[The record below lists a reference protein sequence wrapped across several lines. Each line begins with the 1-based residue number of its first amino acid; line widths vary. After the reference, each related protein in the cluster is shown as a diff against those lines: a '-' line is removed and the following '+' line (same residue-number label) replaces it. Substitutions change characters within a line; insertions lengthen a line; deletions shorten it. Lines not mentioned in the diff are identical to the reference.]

1 MMATRPEGENQMS
14 DQNTSTPTT
23 ANTVDTTL
31 PGTELLPVEPKEILN
46 YQQAETEDKQKIEE
60 LIREIDLSSTNSI
73 LFFGSKAQEQ
83 LTVVSDN
90 MLEGVR
96 NKDLGSAGL
105 ALNNMVTALKGF
117 DLDLLKEKPG
127 FFARLF
133 GKAKP
138 IAQFINQYEESRQQ
152 IDRITDELE
161 QHKTQLL
168 TDITSLDRLY
178 KTSLAYL
185 HSLDLYIAAGE
196 ERINRLDNDDIPA
209 LETEAKT
216 SEDVLDSQKLRDLR
230 VQRDELER
238 RVHDLRLTRQVAMQ
252 GLPSIRLVQE
262 NDKGLVN
269 KISSTL
275 VNTVPLWRQQLA
287 QAVTIYRS
295 QQAAETVKSATD
307 LTNELLE
314 KNAENLKTANA
325 EIRTQIERGVFD
337 IESIEKAHRSLIDTI
352 EDTLRITEEGKKARA
367 KAEIKLQTME
377 SELRTT
383 LATSKARAE
392 STTAPVFD
400 SLENDED

>member
-1 MMATRPEGENQMS
+1 MS
-14 DQNTSTPTT
+14 DQDIT
-23 ANTVDTTL
+23 AAAKATTVDVTL
-31 PGTELLPVEPKEILN
+31 PGTELLPAEPQEILS
-46 YQQAETEDKQKIEE
+46 YQQADTNDKQKIEE
-60 LIREIDLSSTNSI
+60 LIREVDLSNTNSI

-83 LTVVSDN
+83 LTVVSDS

-96 NKDLGSAGL
+96 NKDLGSAGQ
-105 ALNNMVTALKGF
+105 ALNNMVTELKGF
-117 DLDLLKEKPG
+117 DLNQLKEKPG

-133 GKAKP
+133 GAAKP
-138 IAQFINQYEESRQQ
+138 IVQFINQYEQSRQQ
-152 IDRITDELE
+152 IDRITDEME
-161 QHKTQLL
+161 EHKTQLL

-178 KTSLAYL
+178 KTSLEYL

-196 ERINRLDNDDIPA
+196 ERINRLDKEEIPA
-209 LETEAKT
+209 LEAEANS
-216 SEDVLDSQKLRDLR
+216 SEDILMSQNLRDMR

-238 RVHDLRLTRQVAMQ
+238 RIHDLKLTRQVAMQ

-295 QQAAETVKSATD
+295 QQAAETVRAAAD

-325 EIRTQIERGVFD
+325 EIRQQIERGVFD
-337 IESIEKAHRSLIDTI
+337 IESVEIAHRSLIDTI
-352 EDTLRITEEGKKARA
+352 QETLQITEDGKKARA
-367 KAEIKLQTME
+367 QAEVKLQTME

-392 STTAPVFD
+392 SGSTPVLD
-400 SLENDED
+400 QLNH

>member
-1 MMATRPEGENQMS
+1 MS
-14 DQNTSTPTT
+14 EQLTTSITT
-23 ANTVDTTL
+23 DHQVDTTL
-31 PGTELLPVEPKEILN
+31 PGTELLPDEPKEIPS
-46 YQQAETEDKQKIEE
+46 YQQADTNDKQIIEN
-60 LIREIDLSSTNSI
+60 LIQEIDLSNTNSI

-83 LTVVSDN
+83 LTTVSDN

-96 NKDLGSAGL
+96 NKDLGSAGQ
-105 ALNNMVTALKGF
+105 ALNNMVVALKGF

-138 IAQFINQYEESRQQ
+138 IVQFINQYEESRQQ
-152 IDRITDELE
+152 IDHITDDME

-178 KTSLAYL
+178 KTSLDYL

-196 ERINRLDNDDIPA
+196 ERISRFDSDDIPA
-209 LETEAKT
+209 LVAKAKA
-216 SEDVLDSQKLRDLR
+216 SQDVLISQKLRDMQ

-238 RVHDLRLTRQVAMQ
+238 RVHDLKLTRQVAMQ

-295 QQAAETVKSATD
+295 QQAAVTVKAAAD

-314 KNAENLKTANA
+314 KNADNLKTANA
-325 EIRTQIERGVFD
+325 EIRQQIERGVFD
-337 IESIEKAHRSLIDTI
+337 IESVEKAHRSLIETI
-352 EDTLRITEEGKKARA
+352 EETLQITEQGKQARA
-367 KAEIKLQTME
+367 EAEIKLQTME

-383 LATSKARAE
+383 LATTRARAE
-392 STTAPVFD
+392 SSATPIFD
-400 SLENDED
+400 SLEQQEG

>member
-1 MMATRPEGENQMS
+1 MSEQTKTATE
-14 DQNTSTPTT
+14 TT
-23 ANTVDTTL
+23 NAVDVTL
-31 PGTELLPVEPKEILN
+31 PGTELLPVEPKEIIS
-46 YQQAETEDKQKIEE
+46 YQQADSNDQQQIEE
-60 LIREIDLSSTNSI
+60 LIREVDLSNTNSI

-83 LTVVSDN
+83 LTIVSDN

-96 NKDLGSAGL
+96 NKDLGSAGQ

-117 DLDLLKEKPG
+117 DLSQLREKPG

-138 IAQFINQYEESRQQ
+138 IVQFINQYEESRQQ
-152 IDRITDELE
+152 IDRITDDMEH
-161 QHKTQLL
+161 HKTQLL

-178 KTSLAYL
+178 KTSLDYL

-196 ERINRLDNDDIPA
+196 ERINRLDNQEIPA
-209 LETEAKT
+209 LQAEAKA
-216 SEDVLDSQKLRDLR
+216 SEDVLVSQNLRDMR

-238 RVHDLRLTRQVAMQ
+238 RVHDLKLTRQVAMQ

-295 QQAAETVKSATD
+295 QQAADTVKAAAD

-325 EIRTQIERGVFD
+325 EIREQIERGVFD
-337 IESIEKAHRSLIDTI
+337 IESVEKAHRSLIDTI
-352 EDTLRITEEGKKARA
+352 EETLQITEDGKKARA
-367 KAEIKLQTME
+367 QAEVKLQTME

-383 LATSKARAE
+383 LATAKARAD
-392 STTAPVFD
+392 SGTATVLD
-400 SLENDED
+400 SLDNQKG

>member
-1 MMATRPEGENQMS
+1 MS
-14 DQNTSTPTT
+14 EQDTT
-23 ANTVDTTL
+23 TVANNTVDITL
-31 PGTELLPVEPKEILN
+31 PGTELLPAEPKEILS
-46 YQQAETEDKQKIEE
+46 YQQADTADKQKIEE
-60 LIREIDLSSTNSI
+60 LVREIDLSNTNSI

-90 MLEGVR
+90 MLEGVQ
-96 NKDLGSAGL
+96 NKDLGSAGQ
-105 ALNNMVTALKGF
+105 ALSNMVTTLKGF
-117 DLDLLKEKPG
+117 DLSQLKEKQG

-138 IAQFINQYEESRQQ
+138 IVQFINQYEESRQQ
-152 IDRITDELE
+152 IDRITDDME

-178 KTSLAYL
+178 KTSLDYL

-196 ERINRLDNDDIPA
+196 ERINRLDSTEIPA
-209 LETEAKT
+209 LEAEAKA
-216 SEDVLDSQKLRDLR
+216 SEDVLMSQNLRDMR

-238 RVHDLRLTRQVAMQ
+238 RVHDLKLTRQVAMQ

-295 QQAAETVKSATD
+295 QQAAETVKAAGD

-325 EIRTQIERGVFD
+325 EIRQQIERGVFD
-337 IESIEKAHRSLIDTI
+337 IESVEKAHRLLIETI
-352 EDTLRITEEGKKARA
+352 EETLQITEDGKQARA
-367 KAEIKLQTME
+367 QAEVKLKTME

-383 LATSKARAE
+383 LATSKARAD
-392 STTAPVFD
+392 SGTAPVLD
-400 SLENDED
+400 RLDNQEG

>member
-1 MMATRPEGENQMS
+1 MSEQENAT
-14 DQNTSTPTT
+14 TVT
-23 ANTVDTTL
+23 AKPVDVTL
-31 PGTELLPVEPKEILN
+31 PGTELLPVEPKEILS
-46 YQQAETEDKQKIEE
+46 YQQADATDKQKIEE
-60 LIREIDLSSTNSI
+60 LVREIDLSNSNSI

-96 NKDLGSAGL
+96 NKDLGSAGQ
-105 ALNNMVTALKGF
+105 ALNNMVTTLKGF
-117 DLDLLKEKPG
+117 DLSQLKEKQG
-127 FFARLF
+127 FFARLL
-133 GKAKP
+133 GRAKP
-138 IAQFINQYEESRQQ
+138 IVQFINQYEESRLQ
-152 IDRITDELE
+152 IDKITDEME

-178 KTSLAYL
+178 TTSLEYL

-196 ERINRLDNDDIPA
+196 ERINRLDTTEIPE
-209 LETEAKT
+209 LESKAKT
-216 SEDVLDSQKLRDLR
+216 SDDVLISQQLRDMR

-238 RVHDLRLTRQVAMQ
+238 RLHDLKLTRQVAMQ

-295 QQAAETVKSATD
+295 QQAADTVKAASD

-325 EIRTQIERGVFD
+325 EIRQQIERGIFD
-337 IESIEKAHRSLIDTI
+337 IESVEKAHRSLIDTI
-352 EDTLRITEEGKKARA
+352 EETLQITENGKKARA
-367 KAEIKLQTME
+367 QAEVKLVTME

-383 LATSKARAE
+383 LAASKARAD
-392 STTAPVFD
+392 SGTAPVLD
-400 SLENDED
+400 KLENQEG

>member
-1 MMATRPEGENQMS
+1 MS
-14 DQNTSTPTT
+14 EQDTT
-23 ANTVDTTL
+23 TVTKNTVDITL
-31 PGTELLPVEPKEILN
+31 PGTELLPVEPKEILS
-46 YQQAETEDKQKIEE
+46 YQQADTADKQKIEE
-60 LIREIDLSSTNSI
+60 LVREIDLSNTNSI

-96 NKDLGSAGL
+96 NKDLGSAGQ
-105 ALNNMVTALKGF
+105 ALSNMVTTLKGF
-117 DLDLLKEKPG
+117 DLSQLKEKQG

-138 IAQFINQYEESRQQ
+138 IVQFINQYEESRLQ
-152 IDRITDELE
+152 IDRITDDME

-178 KTSLAYL
+178 KTSLDYL

-196 ERINRLDNDDIPA
+196 ERINRLDSTEIPA
-209 LETEAKT
+209 LEAEAKA
-216 SEDVLDSQKLRDLR
+216 SEDVLMSQNLRDMR

-238 RVHDLRLTRQVAMQ
+238 RVHDLKLTRQVAMQ

-295 QQAAETVKSATD
+295 QQAAGAVKAAGD

-325 EIRTQIERGVFD
+325 EIRQQIERGVFD
-337 IESIEKAHRSLIDTI
+337 IESVEKAHRLLIETI
-352 EDTLRITEEGKKARA
+352 EETLQITEDGKQARA
-367 KAEIKLQTME
+367 QAEVKLQTME

-383 LATSKARAE
+383 LATSKARAD
-392 STTAPVFD
+392 SSGTAPILD
-400 SLENDED
+400 RLENQEG

>member
-1 MMATRPEGENQMS
+1 MSEQEN
-14 DQNTSTPTT
+14 TT
-23 ANTVDTTL
+23 TVTTKPVDITL
-31 PGTELLPVEPKEILN
+31 PGTELLPVEPKEILS
-46 YQQAETEDKQKIEE
+46 YQQVDSTDKQKIEA
-60 LIREIDLSSTNSI
+60 LIEEIDLSNSNSI

-105 ALNNMVTALKGF
+105 ALNNMVTTLKGF
-117 DLDLLKEKPG
+117 DLSQLKEKQG
-127 FFARLF
+127 FFARLL
-133 GKAKP
+133 GRAKP
-138 IAQFINQYEESRQQ
+138 IVLFINQYEESRLQ
-152 IDRITDELE
+152 IDKITDEME
-161 QHKTQLL
+161 EHKTQLL

-178 KTSLAYL
+178 TTSLEYL

-196 ERINRLDNDDIPA
+196 ERISRLDATEIPE
-209 LETEAKT
+209 LESKAKA
-216 SEDVLDSQKLRDLR
+216 SDDVLISQQLRDMR

-238 RVHDLRLTRQVAMQ
+238 RLHDLRLTRQVAMQ

-295 QQAAETVKSATD
+295 QQAAETVKAASD

-325 EIRTQIERGVFD
+325 EIRQQLERGIFD
-337 IESIEKAHRSLIDTI
+337 IESVEKAHRSLIDTI
-352 EDTLRITEEGKKARA
+352 EETLQITEDGKKARA
-367 KAEIKLQTME
+367 QAEVKLVNME

-383 LATSKARAE
+383 LAASKARAD
-392 STTAPVFD
+392 SGTASVFD
-400 SLENDED
+400 NLEKQEG

>member
-1 MMATRPEGENQMS
+1 MS
-14 DQNTSTPTT
+14 EQDTT
-23 ANTVDTTL
+23 TVTKNTVDITL
-31 PGTELLPVEPKEILN
+31 PGTELFPVEPKEILS
-46 YQQAETEDKQKIEE
+46 YQQADTADKQKIEE
-60 LIREIDLSSTNSI
+60 LVREIDLSNTNSI

-96 NKDLGSAGL
+96 NKDLGSAGQ
-105 ALNNMVTALKGF
+105 ALSNMVTTLKGF
-117 DLDLLKEKPG
+117 DLSQLKEKQG

-138 IAQFINQYEESRQQ
+138 IVQFINQYEESRLQ
-152 IDRITDELE
+152 IDRITDDME

-178 KTSLAYL
+178 KTSLDYL

-196 ERINRLDNDDIPA
+196 ERINRLDSTEIPA
-209 LETEAKT
+209 LEAEAKA
-216 SEDVLDSQKLRDLR
+216 SEDVLISQNLRDMR

-238 RVHDLRLTRQVAMQ
+238 RVHDLKLTRQVAMQ

-295 QQAAETVKSATD
+295 QQAAETVKAAGD

-325 EIRTQIERGVFD
+325 EIRQQIERGVFD
-337 IESIEKAHRSLIDTI
+337 IESVEKAHRLLIETI
-352 EDTLRITEEGKKARA
+352 EETLQITEDGKQARA
-367 KAEIKLQTME
+367 QAEVKLKTME

-383 LATSKARAE
+383 LATTKARAD
-392 STTAPVFD
+392 SGTAPVLD
-400 SLENDED
+400 RLDNQEG

>member
-1 MMATRPEGENQMS
+1 MSEQEN
-14 DQNTSTPTT
+14 TT
-23 ANTVDTTL
+23 TVTTKPVDITL
-31 PGTELLPVEPKEILN
+31 PGTELLPVEPKEILS
-46 YQQAETEDKQKIEE
+46 YQQSDSTDKQKIEA
-60 LIREIDLSSTNSI
+60 LIQEIDLSNSHSI

-96 NKDLGSAGL
+96 NKDLGSAGQ
-105 ALNNMVTALKGF
+105 ALNNMVTTLKGF
-117 DLDLLKEKPG
+117 DLSQLKEKQG
-127 FFARLF
+127 FFARLL
-133 GKAKP
+133 GRAKP
-138 IAQFINQYEESRQQ
+138 IVLFINQYEESRLQ
-152 IDRITDELE
+152 IDKITDEME
-161 QHKTQLL
+161 EHKTQLL

-178 KTSLAYL
+178 TTSLEYL

-196 ERINRLDNDDIPA
+196 ERISRLDATEIPE
-209 LETEAKT
+209 LESKAKA
-216 SEDVLDSQKLRDLR
+216 SDDVLISQQLRDMR

-238 RVHDLRLTRQVAMQ
+238 RLHDLRLTRQVAMQ

-295 QQAAETVKSATD
+295 QQAAETVKAASD

-325 EIRTQIERGVFD
+325 EIRQQLERGIFD
-337 IESIEKAHRSLIDTI
+337 IESVEKAHRSLIDTI
-352 EDTLRITEEGKKARA
+352 EETLQITEDGKKARA
-367 KAEIKLQTME
+367 QAEVKLVNME

-383 LATSKARAE
+383 LAASKAHAD
-392 STTAPVFD
+392 SGTASVFD
-400 SLENDED
+400 NLENQEG

>member
-1 MMATRPEGENQMS
+1 MSEQQSTTPAATAQE
-14 DQNTSTPTT
+14 TI
-23 ANTVDTTL
+23 L
-31 PGTELLPVEPKEILN
+31 PGTELLPVEPSEILS
-46 YQQAETEDKQKIEE
+46 YEQADKTDQKSIDE
-60 LIREIDLSSTNSI
+60 LINELDLSDTNSI

-83 LTVVSDN
+83 LTMVSDN

-96 NKDLGSAGL
+96 NKDLGAAGL

-117 DLDLLKEKPG
+117 DLSTLKEKPG

-138 IAQFINQYEESRQQ
+138 IVQFINQYEESRLH
-152 IDRITDELE
+152 IDRITDDME

-168 TDITSLDRLY
+168 IDITSLDRLY
-178 KTSLAYL
+178 KTSLDYL

-196 ERINRLDNDDIPA
+196 ERINRLDNQELPA
-209 LETEAKT
+209 LVAEAKN
-216 SEDVLDSQKLRDLR
+216 SDDVLVSQQLRDKR

-238 RVHDLRLTRQVAMQ
+238 RVHDLKLTRQVAMQ
-252 GLPSIRLVQE
+252 GLPSIRMVQE

-295 QQAAETVKSATD
+295 QQAAETVKAASD

-314 KNAENLKTANA
+314 KNAANLKTANA
-325 EIRTQIERGVFD
+325 EIRQQLERGVFD
-337 IESIEKAHRSLIDTI
+337 IESIEKAHRSLIATI
-352 EDTLRITEEGKKARA
+352 EETLQITEQGKQRRSE
-367 KAEIKLQTME
+367 AETKLLTME

-383 LATSKARAE
+383 LATAKARASSNGA
-392 STTAPVFD
+392 STSGHSDNQGA
-400 SLENDED
+400 

>member
-1 MMATRPEGENQMS
+1 MS
-14 DQNTSTPTT
+14 EQDTT
-23 ANTVDTTL
+23 TVTKNTVDITL
-31 PGTELLPVEPKEILN
+31 PGTELLPVEPKEILS
-46 YQQAETEDKQKIEE
+46 YQQADTADKQKIEE
-60 LIREIDLSSTNSI
+60 LVREIDLSNTNSI

-96 NKDLGSAGL
+96 NKDLGSAGQ
-105 ALNNMVTALKGF
+105 ALSNMVTTLKGF
-117 DLDLLKEKPG
+117 DLSQLKEKQG

-138 IAQFINQYEESRQQ
+138 IVQFINQYEESRLQ
-152 IDRITDELE
+152 IDRITDDME

-178 KTSLAYL
+178 KTSLDYL

-196 ERINRLDNDDIPA
+196 ERINRLDSTEIPA
-209 LETEAKT
+209 LETEAKA
-216 SEDVLDSQKLRDLR
+216 SEDVLMSQNLRDMR

-238 RVHDLRLTRQVAMQ
+238 RVHDLKLTRQVAMQ

-295 QQAAETVKSATD
+295 QQAAETVKAAGD

-314 KNAENLKTANA
+314 KNAENLKMANA
-325 EIRTQIERGVFD
+325 EIRQQIERGVFD
-337 IESIEKAHRSLIDTI
+337 IESVEKAHRLLIETI
-352 EDTLRITEEGKKARA
+352 EETLQITEDGKQARA
-367 KAEIKLQTME
+367 QAEVKLQTME

-383 LATSKARAE
+383 LATSKARAD
-392 STTAPVFD
+392 SSGTAPILD
-400 SLENDED
+400 RLENQEG

>member
-1 MMATRPEGENQMS
+1 MS
-14 DQNTSTPTT
+14 EQDTT
-23 ANTVDTTL
+23 TVTKNTVDITL
-31 PGTELLPVEPKEILN
+31 PGTELLPVEPKEILS
-46 YQQAETEDKQKIEE
+46 YQQADTADKQKIEE
-60 LIREIDLSSTNSI
+60 LVREIDLSNTNSI

-96 NKDLGSAGL
+96 NKDLGSAGQ
-105 ALNNMVTALKGF
+105 ALSNMVTTLKGF
-117 DLDLLKEKPG
+117 DLSQLKEKQG

-138 IAQFINQYEESRQQ
+138 IVQFINQYEESRLQ
-152 IDRITDELE
+152 IDRITDDME

-178 KTSLAYL
+178 KTSLDYL

-196 ERINRLDNDDIPA
+196 ERINRLDSTEIPA
-209 LETEAKT
+209 LEAEAKA
-216 SEDVLDSQKLRDLR
+216 SEDVLMSQNLRDMR

-238 RVHDLRLTRQVAMQ
+238 RVHDLKLTRQVAMQ

-295 QQAAETVKSATD
+295 QQAAETVKAAGD

-325 EIRTQIERGVFD
+325 EIRQQIERGVFD
-337 IESIEKAHRSLIDTI
+337 IESVEKAHRLLIETI
-352 EDTLRITEEGKKARA
+352 EETLQITEDGKQARA
-367 KAEIKLQTME
+367 QAEVKLQTME

-383 LATSKARAE
+383 LATSKARAD
-392 STTAPVFD
+392 SSGTAPILD
-400 SLENDED
+400 RLENQEG

>member
-1 MMATRPEGENQMS
+1 MS
-14 DQNTSTPTT
+14 EQDTT
-23 ANTVDTTL
+23 TVTKNTVDITL
-31 PGTELLPVEPKEILN
+31 PGTELLPVEPKEILS
-46 YQQAETEDKQKIEE
+46 YQQADTADKQKIEE
-60 LIREIDLSSTNSI
+60 LVREIDLSNTNSI

-96 NKDLGSAGL
+96 NKDLGSAGQ
-105 ALNNMVTALKGF
+105 ALSNMVTTLKGF
-117 DLDLLKEKPG
+117 DLSQLKEKQG

-138 IAQFINQYEESRQQ
+138 IVQFINQYEESRLQ
-152 IDRITDELE
+152 IDRITDDME

-178 KTSLAYL
+178 KTSLDYL

-196 ERINRLDNDDIPA
+196 ERINRLDSTEIPA
-209 LETEAKT
+209 LEAEAKA
-216 SEDVLDSQKLRDLR
+216 SEDVLMSQNLRDMR

-238 RVHDLRLTRQVAMQ
+238 RVHDLKLTRQVAMQ

-295 QQAAETVKSATD
+295 QQAAETVKAAGD

-314 KNAENLKTANA
+314 KNAENLKMANA
-325 EIRTQIERGVFD
+325 EIRQQIERGVFD
-337 IESIEKAHRSLIDTI
+337 IESVEKAHRLLIETI
-352 EDTLRITEEGKKARA
+352 EETLQITEDGKQARA
-367 KAEIKLQTME
+367 QAEVKLQTME

-383 LATSKARAE
+383 LATSKARAD
-392 STTAPVFD
+392 SSGTAPILD
-400 SLENDED
+400 RLENQEG

>member
-1 MMATRPEGENQMS
+1 MS
-14 DQNTSTPTT
+14 EQDTT
-23 ANTVDTTL
+23 TVTKNTVDITL
-31 PGTELLPVEPKEILN
+31 PGTELLPVEPKEILS
-46 YQQAETEDKQKIEE
+46 YQQADTADKQKIEE
-60 LIREIDLSSTNSI
+60 LVREIDLSNTNSI

-96 NKDLGSAGL
+96 NKDLGSAGQ
-105 ALNNMVTALKGF
+105 ALSNMVTTLKGF
-117 DLDLLKEKPG
+117 DLSQLKEKQG

-138 IAQFINQYEESRQQ
+138 IVQFINQYEESRLQ
-152 IDRITDELE
+152 IDRITDDME

-178 KTSLAYL
+178 KTSLDYL

-196 ERINRLDNDDIPA
+196 ERINRLDSTEIPA
-209 LETEAKT
+209 LETEAKA
-216 SEDVLDSQKLRDLR
+216 SEDVLMSQNLRDMR

-238 RVHDLRLTRQVAMQ
+238 RVHDLKLTRQVAMQ

-295 QQAAETVKSATD
+295 QQAAETVKAAGD

-325 EIRTQIERGVFD
+325 EIRQQIERGVFD
-337 IESIEKAHRSLIDTI
+337 IESVEKAHRLLIETI
-352 EDTLRITEEGKKARA
+352 EETLQITEDGKQARA
-367 KAEIKLQTME
+367 QAEVKLQTME

-383 LATSKARAE
+383 LATSKARAD
-392 STTAPVFD
+392 SSGTAPVLD
-400 SLENDED
+400 RLENQEG

>member
-1 MMATRPEGENQMS
+1 MSEQENAT
-14 DQNTSTPTT
+14 TVT
-23 ANTVDTTL
+23 AKPVDVTL
-31 PGTELLPVEPKEILN
+31 PGTELLPVEPKEILS
-46 YQQAETEDKQKIEE
+46 YQQADATDKQKIEE
-60 LIREIDLSSTNSI
+60 LVREIDLSNSNSI

-96 NKDLGSAGL
+96 NKDLGSAGQ
-105 ALNNMVTALKGF
+105 ALNNMVTTLKGF
-117 DLDLLKEKPG
+117 DLSQLKEKQG
-127 FFARLF
+127 FFARLL
-133 GKAKP
+133 GRAKP
-138 IAQFINQYEESRQQ
+138 IVQFINQYEESRLQ
-152 IDRITDELE
+152 IDKITDEME

-178 KTSLAYL
+178 TTSLEYL

-196 ERINRLDNDDIPA
+196 ERIKRLDTTEIPE
-209 LETEAKT
+209 LESKAKT
-216 SEDVLDSQKLRDLR
+216 SDDVLISQQLRDMR

-238 RVHDLRLTRQVAMQ
+238 RLHDLKLTRQVAMQ

-295 QQAAETVKSATD
+295 QQAADTVKAASD

-325 EIRTQIERGVFD
+325 EIRQQIERGIFD
-337 IESIEKAHRSLIDTI
+337 IESVEKAHRSLIDTI
-352 EDTLRITEEGKKARA
+352 EETLQITENGKKARA
-367 KAEIKLQTME
+367 QAEVKLVTME

-383 LATSKARAE
+383 LAASKARAD
-392 STTAPVFD
+392 SGTAPVLD
-400 SLENDED
+400 KLENQES

>member
-1 MMATRPEGENQMS
+1 MSEQEN
-14 DQNTSTPTT
+14 TT
-23 ANTVDTTL
+23 TVTTKPVDITL
-31 PGTELLPVEPKEILN
+31 PGTELLPAEPKEILS
-46 YQQAETEDKQKIEE
+46 YQQADTTDKQKIEA
-60 LIREIDLSSTNSI
+60 LVREIDLSNSNSI

-96 NKDLGSAGL
+96 NKDLGSAGQ
-105 ALNNMVTALKGF
+105 ALNNMVTTLKGF
-117 DLDLLKEKPG
+117 DLSQLKEKQG
-127 FFARLF
+127 FFARLM
-133 GKAKP
+133 GRAKP
-138 IAQFINQYEESRQQ
+138 IALFINQYEESRQQ
-152 IDRITDELE
+152 IDTITDEME

-178 KTSLAYL
+178 TTSLEYL

-196 ERINRLDNDDIPA
+196 ERIARLDTSEIPE
-209 LETEAKT
+209 LETKAKA
-216 SEDVLDSQKLRDLR
+216 SDDVLVSQQLRDMR

-238 RVHDLRLTRQVAMQ
+238 RLHDLKLTRQVAMQ

-295 QQAAETVKSATD
+295 QQAAETVKAASD

-325 EIRTQIERGVFD
+325 EIRQQIERGIFD
-337 IESIEKAHRSLIDTI
+337 IESVEKAHRSLIDTI
-352 EDTLRITEEGKKARA
+352 EETLQITENGKKARA
-367 KAEIKLQTME
+367 QAEVKLVTME

-383 LATSKARAE
+383 LAATKARAD
-392 STTAPVFD
+392 SGTAPVLD
-400 SLENDED
+400 KLENQEG